1 MKLIDPNYVKDDDFE
16 IETINRNTILYREHL
31 KEVSLE
37 REAGYDPEYYTAVYL
52 SIVNEWNIPEGEKID
67 KNKKNQIIENL
78 KKGFAFMGTR
88 IKIE

>member
-16 IETINRNTILYREHL
+16 IETINRSTILYREDL

-52 SIVNEWNIPEGEKID
+52 SVANEWNVPKGEKLD
-67 KNKKNQIIENL
+67 KNQKNRITENL
-78 KKGFAFMGTR
+78 KKAFAFIGTR
-88 IKIE
+88 LKIE